1 MPSISSVMTVWS
13 FPRISRTSTQS
24 IRSQSSGSSSCPSEQ
39 RTKKRFCGT
48 IALSIRELQSRQPM
62 MAKVLVAALL
72 ILIGA
77 FPPVPA
83 RAAEAV
89 QKVRIGYP
97 SAAVST
103 LPFDIAKEKGFYAK
117 AGLDVEYIQMRTAI
131 APQAILNGN
140 INFFTSPQSGI
151 SAAASGLPLV
161 VVLVL
166 YKDTPW
172 VLVTNKE
179 INQAQDLIGKK
190 IAISD
195 LRSSPYYFARAGFKK
210 LGLDDKQVNLATTG
224 GTSNSFAALT
234 SNLVAGA
241 VLSPPFDDKAVS
253 LGFKKF
259 LFLGDLADIPYV
271 GLFTS
276 QAEIQNH
283 RDRVKRT
290 IAAVLDATAWERA
303 NRSEAI
309 KMIVAKFKVSQSEAE
324 RSYETMTSLLSPDG
338 SISLK
343 KIRGYLGL
351 LREERPIPDDL
362 DAEKLVDFSLISTPR

>member
-1 MPSISSVMTVWS
+1 MGQLRCLLWHG
-13 FPRISRTSTQS
+13 RH
-24 IRSQSSGSSSCPSEQ
+24 
-39 RTKKRFCGT
+39 
-48 IALSIRELQSRQPM
+48 
-62 MAKVLVAALL
+62 VAAF
-72 ILIGA
+72 A
-77 FPPVPA
+77 FIIELSLPGWLN
-83 RAAEAV
+83 AAESQ

-97 SAAVST
+97 SPAVST
-103 LPFDIAKEKGFYAK
+103 LPFDIAKEKGFYTK

-140 INFFTSPQSGI
+140 INFFTSPQAGI
-151 SAAASGLPLV
+151 SAAVSGLPLV

-172 VLVTNKE
+172 VLITSKE
-179 INQAQDLIGKK
+179 INKPQDLTGKK

-210 LGLDDKQVNLATTG
+210 LGLDDKQVNLVTTG

-276 QAEIQNH
+276 QAEIHNH

-290 IAAVLDATAWERA
+290 IAAVMDATSWERA

-338 SISLK
+338 SINLK
-343 KIRGYLGL
+343 KVRGYLTL
-351 LREERPIPDDL
+351 LREERPIPDEL
-362 DAEKLVDFSLISTPR
+362 DAEKLVDFSLIPSPR

>member
-1 MPSISSVMTVWS
+1 MGQLRSVLRHYGKIAIFWKTRSIFS
-13 FPRISRTSTQS
+13 FTESD
-24 IRSQSSGSSSCPSEQ
+24 
-39 RTKKRFCGT
+39 FVVH
-48 IALSIRELQSRQPM
+48 
-62 MAKVLVAALL
+62 KVLFTTIVALVGVFLSQRAT
-72 ILIGA
+72 
-77 FPPVPA
+77 
-83 RAAEAV
+83 AAEPA

-103 LPFDIAKEKGFYAK
+103 LPFDIAKEKGFYSK

-151 SAAASGLPLV
+151 SAAVSGLPLV

-172 VLVTNKE
+172 ILVTSKE

-210 LGLDDKQVNLATTG
+210 LGLDDKQVSLATTG

-276 QAEIQNH
+276 QAEIRNS
-283 RDRVKRT
+283 RDRIKRT
-290 IAAVLDATAWERA
+290 IAAVMEAVSWQRT
-303 NRSEAI
+303 NRSEAV
-309 KMIVAKFKVSQSEAE
+309 KMIAAKFKVSQSEAE
-324 RSYETMTSLLSPDG
+324 RSYDTMIGLLSIDG
-338 SISLK
+338 SIGVK
-343 KIRGYLGL
+343 KVRGYLSI
-351 LREERPIPDDL
+351 LREERPISEAVDP
-362 DAEKLVDFSLISTPR
+362 EKLVDFSMLPSIR

>member
-1 MPSISSVMTVWS
+1 MGQLRCLLWHG
-13 FPRISRTSTQS
+13 RH
-24 IRSQSSGSSSCPSEQ
+24 
-39 RTKKRFCGT
+39 
-48 IALSIRELQSRQPM
+48 
-62 MAKVLVAALL
+62 VAAF
-72 ILIGA
+72 A
-77 FPPVPA
+77 FIIELSLPGWLN
-83 RAAEAV
+83 AAEPQ

-97 SAAVST
+97 SPAVST
-103 LPFDIAKEKGFYAK
+103 LPFDIAKEKGFYTK

-140 INFFTSPQSGI
+140 INFFTSPQAGI
-151 SAAASGLPLV
+151 SAAVSGLPLV

-172 VLVTNKE
+172 VLITSKE
-179 INQAQDLIGKK
+179 INKPQDLTGKK

-210 LGLDDKQVNLATTG
+210 LGLDDKQVNLVTTG

-276 QAEIQNH
+276 QAELHNH

-290 IAAVLDATAWERA
+290 IAAVLDATSWERA

-309 KMIVAKFKVSQSEAE
+309 KMIVAKFQVSQSEAE
-324 RSYETMTSLLSPDG
+324 RSYETMTSLLSRDG
-338 SISLK
+338 SINSK
-343 KIRGYLGL
+343 KIRGYLSL
-351 LREERPIPDDL
+351 LREERPIPDEL
-362 DAEKLVDFSLISTPR
+362 DAEKLVDFSLIPSPR